1 MDETELIEYVAEEMR
16 KTYGLVQGG
25 YMLAHIDDQ
34 PWDTLPDDRKYKW
47 LAMAQTAVVLVNDT
61 FVD

>member
-1 MDETELIEYVAEEMR
+1 MTEEELIEYVAKEIR
-16 KTYGLVQGG
+16 KTYGISEGG

-34 PWDTLPDDRKYKW
+34 PWETLPWERRYKW
-47 LAMAQTAVVLVNDT
+47 IQMATTAVVLIGDT